1 MLSKHPKRTFTIGLS
16 LLRFC
21 LTSSVYLAFTLV
33 LIGFLSYFSII
44 THTMRQQYANIDRR
58 KTYSPLPKTQD
69 SPKPKN
75 MMRFSPKRTSANTK
89 GHLQPLPKASATKS
103 PARVKI

>member
-1 MLSKHPKRTFTIGLS
+1 
-16 LLRFC
+16 
-21 LTSSVYLAFTLV
+21 
-33 LIGFLSYFSII
+33 
-44 THTMRQQYANIDRR
+44 
-58 KTYSPLPKTQD
+58 
-69 SPKPKN
+69 